1 MELELQQRPST
12 FPNITWAMLLGPHF
26 LSSHLLL
33 HSPWLGEPHPI
44 VRTEGS
50 VGSSL
55 YCYALGTPP
64 TCQNS
69 SLFRGFDP
77 SRPRLLNQRISSSKD
92 YLNKPW
98 AWVLRPAATGR
109 RRMAYASS
117 LGRPWTPTPR
127 TPRARRMTGWVELR
141 NGLGPAQEIFPA
153 YLDKDTKAE
162 GLWGHRPLSGHPF
175 HHVCPGGQFLAHPP
189 NAGRY
194 SPELQSE
201 TVASYYSATR
211 FKKPDREPLPQ
222 QTTSTGHGR
231 YSGWCDNDS

>member
-1 MELELQQRPST
+1 MRLRLLNLEDTPRWFDSKDPVEESPQRRGQPFQSCDTDREGEREEEEEEEDKEEEERESESKSESESYGCGRMELELQQRPST

-92 YLNKPW
+92 YLN
-98 AWVLRPAATGR
+98 V
-109 RRMAYASS
+109 S
-117 LGRPWTPTPR
+117 
-127 TPRARRMTGWVELR
+127 
-141 NGLGPAQEIFPA
+141 
-153 YLDKDTKAE
+153 
-162 GLWGHRPLSGHPF
+162 
-175 HHVCPGGQFLAHPP
+175 
-189 NAGRY
+189 
-194 SPELQSE
+194 
-201 TVASYYSATR
+201 
-211 FKKPDREPLPQ
+211 
-222 QTTSTGHGR
+222 
-231 YSGWCDNDS
+231 